1 MIVFQQLLEA
11 GPRSH
16 LRAAKGERE
25 REKKRALLPAAT
37 ITQLEPPSFA
47 RECSCAPARA
57 ADLDTI
63 SRERRAREKN
73 AVQAGAYCGSHRLK
87 ATSIT
92 GGTTYE
98 EDGHNLSYHSGLT
111 LGLCDTSLG
120 GENLIPVPL
129 VDS

>member
-25 REKKRALLPAAT
+25 REEESSPPRSHDNPTRAPQAL
-37 ITQLEPPSFA
+37 QG
-47 RECSCAPARA
+47 ECSCAPARA
-57 ADLDTI
+57 ADLDTR
-63 SRERRAREKN
+63 SRELRARKKS
-73 AVQAGAYCGSHRLK
+73 AAQAGAYCGSHRLK

-98 EDGHNLSYHSGLT
+98 VDGLNLSYHSGLT

-120 GENLIPVPL
+120 GENLISVPL